1 MELIASI
8 QLGDI
13 MFSSAIVLSKA
24 NKATKLFT
32 KIKRIHGSVVI
43 VPFYYSFIVSVE
55 IRVGSSMQPSL
66 LFLGSLVTV
75 YKYGGRS
82 T

>member
-13 MFSSAIVLSKA
+13 MFSSTIVLRNA

-32 KIKRIHGSVVI
+32 KIKMIYGSVVN
-43 VPFYYSFIVSVE
+43 VPFYYFFIVSVE
-55 IRVGSSMQPSL
+55 IKELDHRCSQVFC
-66 LFLGSLVTV
+66 FLVHL
-75 YKYGGRS
+75 
-82 T
+82 